1 MSTKLTIIMPV
12 IVWDRVLLNITKA
25 SIDNLRFFTSPDDVK
40 LIVFHNMANLSNDV
54 QKILTKEDKYIANK
68 ENMAITKCYNEGFR
82 MAESEYVG
90 VLSNDVFLHQDWF
103 YWAEKALSDP
113 PPNGKCDIF
122 VPFMN
127 HFNTTIENKKLETMG
142 SEFMT
147 DYSFSDCGC
156 SCFVMK
162 KKTFEQIGDFDEN
175 LYVYWDRDFKLR
187 LEQMKMRV
195 KSDIRSQA
203 THVGPITRY
212 YPEIEKYW
220 DFGKFHN
227 QDIEYFKKKW
237 GKIP

>member
-1 MSTKLTIIMPV
+1 MTKLTMIMPV

-25 SIDNLRFFTSPDDVK
+25 SIDNLRFFTAPDDVK

-54 QKILTKEDKYIANK
+54 QKLCVKDDVYIPLK
-68 ENMAITKCYNEGFR
+68 ENLEITKCYNQGFK
-82 MAESEYVG
+82 MADSEYIG
-90 VLSNDVFLHQDWF
+90 VLSNDVFVHQDWF
-103 YWAEKALSDP
+103 YWAEKALSE
-113 PPNGKCDIF
+113 NKCEIF

-127 HFNTTIENKKLETMG
+127 HYNTTITAKQSETMD
-142 SEFMT
+142 SEFLT

-162 KKTFEQIGDFDEN
+162 KKTFLEIGDFDESMR
-175 LYVYWDRDFKLR
+175 VYWDRDMKLR

-212 YPEIEKYW
+212 YPGIQQYW
-220 DFGKFHN
+220 DFGKYHN
-227 QDIEYFKKKW
+227 QDIELFKKKW
-237 GKIP
+237 GKMP